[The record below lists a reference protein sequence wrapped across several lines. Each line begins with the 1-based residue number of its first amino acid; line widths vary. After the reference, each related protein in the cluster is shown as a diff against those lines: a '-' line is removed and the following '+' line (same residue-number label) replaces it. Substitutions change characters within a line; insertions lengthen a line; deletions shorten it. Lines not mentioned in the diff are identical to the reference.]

1 MPPDVFVT
9 QSAPS
14 SFGSSKL
21 PSRRKE
27 SGGRSMQAPA
37 PVWVLFAVSAKAEGE
52 ARRVGMKEPWPKRAM
67 AMVRRGPLLRTVVR
81 GREVSVEV
89 LWRRIRSLEDL
100 V

>member
-1 MPPDVFVT
+1 
-9 QSAPS
+9 
-14 SFGSSKL
+14 
-21 PSRRKE
+21 
-27 SGGRSMQAPA
+27 MQAPA

-100 V
+100 AWGLDDLCNAVISQSVDLRGTQRFAGD